1 MSMNKEF
8 KNIEKFSWRYHFLKS
23 YVDVMFRLFYKIRF
37 AGKENVDL
45 KKALIF
51 APNHQNSLM
60 DALAVLSSFTF
71 QPIFVARSDIFKKK
85 MIIKA
90 LTFLKILPVYRIRD
104 GIGEVQKNSA
114 VFQKT
119 IDVFKNRNGFCI
131 LPEGDHGV
139 GKKLRPLKKGIARI
153 GFQAAFDSDENL
165 PIEIQ
170 PVGLNYQH
178 HHKRGSFLFI
188 QYGKPFPLAGFRSA
202 YKENPA
208 KSYTLLLQ
216 KLRQEMT
223 PLILHIDD
231 DVNYKTI
238 DIITE
243 IAGGIQRAKGQK
255 EKEVF
260 DFQKK
265 LISACQQKINESEEN
280 KELLEQNALESERLI
295 NSQKV
300 LLYEAGFMR
309 ESPLKNFG
317 RYLLLTITSP
327 VFLYGFLNTL
337 LPRLLIRYLG
347 GKLKDPQFIS
357 SAHLVLTIFLYPLFF
372 LFQAL
377 AVGLVTSEW
386 QWALFYFISLPF
398 AVLAKDLW
406 RDSFGKAT
414 SISKIR
420 RVANP
425 LKEIFKRLS
434 GLLDMQIY

>member
-1 MSMNKEF
+1 
-8 KNIEKFSWRYHFLKS
+8 
-23 YVDVMFRLFYKIRF
+23 
-37 AGKENVDL
+37 
-45 KKALIF
+45 
-51 APNHQNSLM
+51 M
-60 DALAVLSSFTF
+60 DALAVLASFKW

-85 MIIKA
+85 KIIKI
-90 LTFLKILPVYRIRD
+90 LTLFKILPVYRIRD
-104 GIGEVQKNSA
+104 GIGEVQKNNA

-119 IDVFKNRNGFCI
+119 IDIFKNRNGFCI

-139 GKKLRPLKKGIARI
+139 GKKLRALKKGIARI
-153 GFQAAFDSDENL
+153 GLQAAFDSGENL

-178 HHKRGSFLFI
+178 HHKRGSYLFI
-188 QYGKPFPLAGFRSA
+188 HFGKPFSLEVFRKA
-202 YKENPA
+202 YQENPA
-208 KSYTLLLQ
+208 KSYTLLLK
-216 KLRQEMT
+216 KLRQEMI

-243 IAGGIQRAKGQK
+243 IAGGIQRSKGLK
-255 EKEVF
+255 EKNVF
-260 DFQKK
+260 DFQKQ
-265 LISACQQKINESEEN
+265 LIDVCQHKIKESEEN
-280 KELLEQNALESERLI
+280 REVLEQTALESERLI

-317 RYLLLTITSP
+317 RYLLLIITAP
-327 VFLYGFLNTL
+327 LFVYGFLNTF
-337 LPRLLIRYLG
+337 LPRLLIRFIG

-357 SAHLVLTIFLYPLFF
+357 SSHFVLTIFLYPLFF
-372 LFQAL
+372 LVQSF
-377 AVGLVTSEW
+377 AVGLITGNW
-386 QWALFYFISLPF
+386 HWALLYFISLPF
-398 AVLAKDLW
+398 VVFIKDLW

-425 LKEIFKRLS
+425 LKELFRQQGEIL
-434 GLLDMQIY
+434 GMQIY

>member
-1 MSMNKEF
+1 MKSEF
-8 KNIEKFSWRYHFLKS
+8 KSIEKFSWRYNFLKG
-23 YVDVMFRLFYKIRF
+23 YVDFFFRFFYKIRYH
-37 AGKENVDL
+37 GKENVDL
-45 KKALIF
+45 KKTLIF

-60 DALAVLSSFTF
+60 DALAVLASFKW

-85 MIIKA
+85 KIIKI
-90 LTFLKILPVYRIRD
+90 LTLFKILPVYRIRD
-104 GIGEVQKNSA
+104 GIGEVQKNNA

-119 IDVFKNRNGFCI
+119 IDIFKNRNGFCI

-139 GKKLRPLKKGIARI
+139 GKKLRALKKGIARI
-153 GFQAAFDSDENL
+153 GLQAAFDSGENL

-178 HHKRGSFLFI
+178 HHKRGSYLFI
-188 QYGKPFPLAGFRSA
+188 HFGKPFSLEVFRKA
-202 YKENPA
+202 YQENPA
-208 KSYTLLLQ
+208 KSYTLLLK
-216 KLRQEMT
+216 KLRQEMI

-243 IAGGIQRAKGQK
+243 IAGGIQRSKGLK
-255 EKEVF
+255 EKNVF
-260 DFQKK
+260 DFQKQ
-265 LISACQQKINESEEN
+265 LIDVCQHKIKESEEN
-280 KELLEQNALESERLI
+280 REVLEQTALESERLI

-317 RYLLLTITSP
+317 RYLLLIITAP
-327 VFLYGFLNTL
+327 LFVYGFLNTF
-337 LPRLLIRYLG
+337 LPRLLIRFIG

-357 SAHLVLTIFLYPLFF
+357 SSHFVLTIFLYPLFF
-372 LFQAL
+372 LVQSF
-377 AVGLVTSEW
+377 AVGLITGNW
-386 QWALFYFISLPF
+386 HWALLYFISLPF
-398 AVLAKDLW
+398 VVFIKDLW

-425 LKEIFKRLS
+425 LKELFRQQGEIL
-434 GLLDMQIY
+434 GMQIY